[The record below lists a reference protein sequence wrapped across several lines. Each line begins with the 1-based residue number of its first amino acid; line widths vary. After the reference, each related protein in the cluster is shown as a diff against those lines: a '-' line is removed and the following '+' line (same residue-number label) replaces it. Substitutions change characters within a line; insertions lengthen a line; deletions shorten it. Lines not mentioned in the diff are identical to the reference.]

1 MVESLGSQIGLFIER
16 LRIEQEL
23 QREKE
28 NAEAAN
34 AARDR
39 FLAMLSHELRAPLM
53 PVVTWAD
60 AAAKQSNLSPEIQK
74 GLKMVCR
81 NSELGV
87 RLIEDLLD
95 LSRLTRRRLK
105 LHLGTAD
112 THELLQSALDIVRSD
127 MEDRHLK
134 LVVSLAA
141 SRHELVADAPRLQQV
156 FWSVLR
162 NACKFTPEN
171 GTVSV
176 RSYNPNAR
184 TITIEIS
191 DSGVG
196 IEPQFIKR
204 IFDPFE
210 QGDSRREGLGLG
222 LAISK
227 AIVEMHRGTI
237 RAHSEGQGKGATF
250 VIDLRVRRSSQ

>member
-1 MVESLGSQIGLFIER
+1 
-16 LRIEQEL
+16 
-23 QREKE
+23 
-28 NAEAAN
+28 
-34 AARDR
+34 
-39 FLAMLSHELRAPLM
+39 MLSHELRAPLM

-112 THELLQSALDIVRSD
+112 AHELLQSALDIVRSD

-141 SRHELVADAPRLQQV
+141 SRHELVADAPR
-156 FWSVLR
+156 S
-162 NACKFTPEN
+162 KFSGASFATPASSRRKTARFPC
-171 GTVSV
+171 G
-176 RSYNPNAR
+176 R
-184 TITIEIS
+184 TIPTQERSPSRSATAAWALNHNLSKESLIRSNKPIR
-191 DSGVG
+191 DAKVSGLV
-196 IEPQFIKR
+196 FRSAK
-204 IFDPFE
+204 
-210 QGDSRREGLGLG
+210 
-222 LAISK
+222 
-227 AIVEMHRGTI
+227 
-237 RAHSEGQGKGATF
+237 
-250 VIDLRVRRSSQ
+250 RSSKCTGALSVHTARDKGKVRLS